1 MRRVFEGGAG
11 DIRPGTEDR
20 SRDSGDLDLFFDK
33 EPPGEDVAEKGGEA
47 CKPLVCS
54 GGSCVATAMSDEDV
68 AVGVVSCD
76 SSCDFGTVS
85 GGGTWGSILYYI
97 SVNSR

>member
-1 MRRVFEGGAG
+1 MRSVFEGGAG

-20 SRDSGDLDLFFDK
+20 SRDSGDLDLFFDN
-33 EPPGEDVAEKGGEA
+33 EPGEDVAEKGGEA

-54 GGSCVATAMSDEDV
+54 GGSCVATAMSDVDV
-68 AVGVVSCD
+68 VVGVVSDCNSFD
-76 SSCDFGTVS
+76 SGTIS
-85 GGGTWGSILYYI
+85 GGGTWGSILHYI